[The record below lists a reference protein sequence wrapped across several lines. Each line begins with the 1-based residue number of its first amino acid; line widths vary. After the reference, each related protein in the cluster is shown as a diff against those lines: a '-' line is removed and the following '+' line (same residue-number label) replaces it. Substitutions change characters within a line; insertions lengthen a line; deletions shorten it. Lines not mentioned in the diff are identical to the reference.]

1 MQILSSVAHIQPY
14 FKAFLIF
21 ALIIQLFMG
30 GSTPHEFD
38 WGAVLLHER
47 GTAYKTHSES
57 L

>member
-14 FKAFLIF
+14 FKVFVGF
-21 ALIIQLFMG
+21 ALIFLFFMA

-38 WGAVLLHER
+38 WEAILLH
-47 GTAYKTHSES
+47 GVGYP